1 MNYEKKYLKYKNKYL
16 RLKQYGGFPSTN
28 FKENLKIIGL
38 ENMINLILVQE
49 GVRPAMLVQ
58 PADQGE
64 TTGADPVTKKILDAM
79 KIDFPDLLYS
89 EKYDIYQGIIISK
102 VNYDDQTISLEKMG
116 EILGYPCYK
125 DFETLDRSQI
135 TYVMSV
141 NALFDNGE
149 KIEIFV
155 NICKDNVSEI
165 FEEYCRKAN
174 SVFSKEE
181 YISLLGR
188 ITFTLETR
196 ENIPP
201 HKIIDK
207 LIKSEPITFADTK
220 EISNIIYNFGFK
232 MGVSN
237 EIIENI
243 QYTNSIHKGILI
255 SLLINHINDILSPFY
270 PLQFYPEQKASVFE
284 RIESWG
290 NQVIDTIMK
299 TRT

>member
-1 MNYEKKYLKYKNKYL
+1 MNYEQKYLKYKNKYL
-16 RLKQYGGFPSTN
+16 RLKQFGGFPS
-28 FKENLKIIGL
+28 ESLKKNISIIGI
-38 ENMINLILVQE
+38 ENIINLILVHE
-49 GVRPAMLVQ
+49 DVRPAMLLQ
-58 PADQGE
+58 PQDRGE
-64 TTGADPVTKKILDAM
+64 VTGADPKTKKILDTM
-79 KIDFPDLLYS
+79 KIEFPHLIYS
-89 EKYDIYQGIIISK
+89 ENYEMYQGIIISK
-102 VNYDDQTISLEKMG
+102 INYDEQYISLNKMG

-125 DFETLDRSQI
+125 DFEDLDRSQI
-135 TYVMSV
+135 TYTISISATLANGQKNQILV
-141 NALFDNGE
+141 N
-149 KIEIFV
+149 V
-155 NICKDNVSEI
+155 CKDGVSKL
-165 FEEYCRKAN
+165 FEEICSKAN

-181 YISLLGR
+181 YTSLFGH
-188 ITFTLETR
+188 ITFDLQIN

-207 LIKSEPITFADTK
+207 LINSEIITPADTQ

-232 MGVSN
+232 MEVSK

-270 PLQFYPEQKASVFE
+270 PLQFYPEQQASAYE

-299 TRT
+299 TKI